1 MLYLLEGTAPG
12 TRFPDPNTA
21 EEEPNGLLAVGGDLS
36 PQRLLN
42 AYRQGLFPW
51 YSEGQPILWWSPDPR
66 MVLFPSEVHVSRS
79 LRKTLR
85 QGRFQVS
92 VDRAF
97 EAVIQACAEPRPDST
112 GTWLVSEMIDAY
124 RDLHRLGHA
133 HSVET
138 WLDDELVG
146 GLYGVAL
153 GRTFFGE
160 SMFSLATDAS
170 KVALV
175 MLAEHCQR
183 AGIELIDCQV
193 YSDHLR
199 SLGARE
205 IPRREFLARVTA
217 AVDQTTAESIWPRP
231 IDRIERQHRSDPAD
245 AR

>member
-1 MLYLLEGTAPG
+1 MLYLLEGTDPD
-12 TRFPDPNTA
+12 TPFPDPNTA

-36 PQRLLN
+36 PRRLLN

-66 MVLFPSEVHVSRS
+66 MVLFPTELHVSRS

-97 EAVIQACAEPRPDST
+97 EAVIQACAAPRADAT
-112 GTWLVSEMIDAY
+112 GTWLVDEMIEAY
-124 RDLHRLGHA
+124 RDLHRSGQA

-138 WLDDELVG
+138 WREGELVG
-146 GLYGVAL
+146 GLYGVSL

-160 SMFSLATDAS
+160 SMFSRAADAS

-175 MLAEHCQR
+175 ALVERCQR
-183 AGIELIDCQV
+183 HGIELIDCQV

-205 IPRREFLARVTA
+205 IPRREFLARVAA
-217 AVDQTTAESIWPRP
+217 AVNQSASEASWPAPVDPPEPRRP
-231 IDRIERQHRSDPAD
+231 GNPAGV
-245 AR
+245 R